1 MTIVASRSPITA
13 EELFELPDDGGRCE
27 LVKGEII
34 RMAPTGAEHGVV
46 TARIGHL
53 IQEFALAHDL
63 GLCCGA
69 ETGFI
74 LQRDPDVVRAPD
86 AAFVATAR
94 IPEAG
99 VPSGYWPFAPDLA
112 VEVVSPS
119 DRLADVH
126 VKIAEYFAAG
136 TRLVWL
142 VEPETRMVHVYR
154 SQQQVEVLGTGD
166 VLEGGDVLPGFQC
179 PVRRLFPPDRSS
191 R

>member
-1 MTIVASRSPITA
+1 MAVVASRSPITA
-13 EELFELPDDGGRCE
+13 EELFELPDDGGRIE

-34 RMAPTGAEHGVV
+34 RSSPTGAEHGVV

-63 GLCCGA
+63 GVCCGA

-74 LQRDPDVVRAPD
+74 LQRNPDVVRAPD
-86 AAFVATAR
+86 AAFVASGR
-94 IPEAG
+94 IPETG
-99 VPSGYWPFAPDLA
+99 VPAGYWPFAPDLA

-154 SQQQVEVLGTGD
+154 SPQNVEVLGTGD
-166 VLEGGDVLPGFQC
+166 DLQGADVLPGFLC
-179 PVRRLFPPDRSS
+179 PVQRLFPPDR
-191 R
+191 